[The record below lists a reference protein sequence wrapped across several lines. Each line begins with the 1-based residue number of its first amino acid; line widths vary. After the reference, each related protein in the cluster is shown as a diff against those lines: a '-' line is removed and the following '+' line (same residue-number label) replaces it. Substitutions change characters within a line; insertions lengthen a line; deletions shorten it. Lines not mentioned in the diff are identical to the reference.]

1 MQYLSDLIFPIR
13 ILPVETVEPGD
24 ELLTETVPEN
34 RQKQIV
40 SLPAIFWL
48 LLLLPL
54 RLLFCL
60 LTHIQN

>member
-48 LLLLPL
+48 LLL
-54 RLLFCL
+54 
-60 LTHIQN
+60 